1 MVVIISLNSI
11 HSDSVKLRA
20 NFKHPTKIQ
29 RLLHVQFFS
38 IVVTGKDPPF
48 EDVNVGNNVLSN
60 VISEGRGWRSEFNYT
75 IAHLSGKGYYFPWII
90 IL

>member
-1 MVVIISLNSI
+1 MVVIISLSSI

-60 VISEGRGWRSEFNYT
+60 VIFR
-75 IAHLSGKGYYFPWII
+75 KGGDGGANLITRLRIYREKVII
-90 IL
+90 FHGL